1 MPALSTDRIEKQ
13 ILLKAPRTRV
23 WQALTDIKQFQAWF
37 TCSLSGELA
46 PGKRARGNVTHPG
59 FEHVQLDI
67 TVERMEPEHFFSYR
81 WHPYAADPARDY
93 STEAKTL
100 VEFTLVEV
108 AGGTKLTVVESGFD
122 RVAADRR
129 EETYAMH
136 EPGWVEELQLLADFV
151 TK

>member
-1 MPALSTDRIEKQ
+1 MRVETTDRIEKQ

-23 WQALTDIKQFQAWF
+23 WKALTDIQQFQAWF
-37 TCSLSGELA
+37 TASLTGELA

-59 FEHVQLDI
+59 FEHVRLDI
-67 TVERMEPEHFFSYR
+67 EVERMEPEHFFSYR
-81 WHPYAADPARDY
+81 WHPFAVDPKREYPAVER
-93 STEAKTL
+93 TL

-108 AGGTKLTVVESGFD
+108 AGGTRLTVVESGFD

-129 EETYAMH
+129 AETVSMH
-136 EPGWVEELQLLADFV
+136 EPGWVEELQLLAAFV

>member
-1 MPALSTDRIEKQ
+1 MPTATTDRIEKQ

-23 WQALTDIKQFQAWF
+23 WKALTDIQQFQTWF
-37 TCSLSGELA
+37 TASLTGEFA

-81 WHPYAADPARDY
+81 WHPFAAEPKRDY
-93 STEAKTL
+93 STEPKTL

-108 AGGTKLTVVESGFD
+108 AGGTRLTVVESGFSK
-122 RVAADRR
+122 VAADRR
-129 EETYAMH
+129 EETIAMH